1 MSKNIKEKIKSIKNK
16 TAFIATLGVASLSG
30 AHAQSQSPNLET
42 PDVNK
47 ETIGKQEL
55 NYHDVINHFKQKV
68 GINNF
73 ETKSGININDQPLET
88 KEWSNQY
95 ASITEYN
102 IDGKE
107 EVRLSSED
115 CHIIISGDKV
125 TSYKGEE
132 LSAEQVQEKLKTFQK
147 QSSQDETNLFM
158 NTYNKLHSHTK

>member
-1 MSKNIKEKIKSIKNK
+1 MSKDIKEEIKRIKNK
-16 TAFIATLGVASLSG
+16 AALVTALGVASLSG

-47 ETIGKQEL
+47 ETINKQEL
-55 NYHDVINHFKQKV
+55 NYQDVINQFKQKV

-73 ETKSGININDQPLET
+73 EAKSGINVNDQPMET

-107 EVRLSSED
+107 EVRLSSEN
-115 CHIIISGDKV
+115 CNIIISGDKV